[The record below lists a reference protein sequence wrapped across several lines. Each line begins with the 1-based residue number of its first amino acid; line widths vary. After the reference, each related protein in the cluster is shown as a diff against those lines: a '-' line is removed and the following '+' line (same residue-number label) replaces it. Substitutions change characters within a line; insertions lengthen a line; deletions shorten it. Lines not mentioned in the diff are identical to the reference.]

1 MNVGP
6 SIGPGVSAEVDIKL
20 APSPMEGADAARAV
34 HSMAG
39 AKTGAVSRPMAG
51 GVAISIVSDSR
62 LLSDGLFTLLST
74 LIALHPVAHYYT
86 ATPQDKSLPNPKGH
100 IVLIDGSMGRQVA
113 QSWARYWRACIPPA
127 HVLVLEIVNDV
138 DLIVDC
144 IEAGVGGYVLK
155 GESVDEVALAI
166 AEVQQGVA
174 KCSPEV
180 TGRLCA
186 RLMAAHQLISDLSL
200 SESPLT
206 PRELEVLHYVDQNL
220 SNQEIAALLVIEVRT
235 VKHHVHN
242 ILEKLQLNNRREA
255 ARHAAKQGWLGVR

>member
-1 MNVGP
+1 MNGGIP
-6 SIGPGVSAEVDIKL
+6 
-20 APSPMEGADAARAV
+20 
-34 HSMAG
+34 
-39 AKTGAVSRPMAG
+39 G

-62 LLSDGLFTLLST
+62 LLSDGLFTLLAT
-74 LIALHPVAHYYT
+74 RIALHPVAHYHT
-86 ATPQDKSLPNPKGH
+86 SAPTDKPLPNPNGH
-100 IVLIDGSMGRQVA
+100 IVLIDGSAGRQMA
-113 QSWARYWRACIPPA
+113 QRWTRYWRACTPPA
-127 HVLVLEIVNDV
+127 HVLVLEMVNDV

-144 IEAGVGGYVLK
+144 IEAGVGGYVLQ
-155 GESVDEVALAI
+155 GESVDEVVQAI
-166 AEVQQGVA
+166 TEVQQGLA

-186 RLMAAHQLISDLSL
+186 RLMAAHQIISDLSF

-206 PRELEVLHYVDQNL
+206 PRELEVLHYIDQNL

-255 ARHAAKQGWLGVR
+255 ARHAVKQGWLGVR